1 MEFKIYSA
9 NYYSKD
15 SFERKYTKAL
25 EPFKF
30 KDGVI
35 KIKTLENLIKLQ
47 EVTGH
52 KLIFDAKEK
61 SIYIYDSW
69 IE

>member
-9 NYYSKD
+9 KYYSKD
-15 SFERKYTKAL
+15 SFERKYAKIL
-25 EPFKF
+25 KPFKF

-35 KIKTLENLIKLQ
+35 KVKTLEDLIKLQ
-47 EVTGH
+47 EVTEH
-52 KLIFDAKEK
+52 KLIFNAKEK
-61 SIYIYDSW
+61 SIYIYDGW

>member
-1 MEFKIYSA
+1 MEFKIYSVK
-9 NYYSKD
+9 YYSKD
-15 SFERKYTKAL
+15 SFERKYTKVL
-25 EPFKF
+25 KPFKF

-35 KIKTLENLIKLQ
+35 KIKTLEDLIKLQ

-61 SIYIYDSW
+61 SIYIYDGW

>member
-9 NYYSKD
+9 RYYSKD
-15 SFERKYTKAL
+15 SFERKYAKVL
-25 EPFKF
+25 KLFKF

-35 KIKTLENLIKLQ
+35 KIKTLEDLIKLQ

-52 KLIFDAKEK
+52 KLIFNAKEK
-61 SIYIYDSW
+61 SIHIYDGW

>member
-9 NYYSKD
+9 KYSSKD
-15 SFERKYTKAL
+15 SFERKYTKIL
-25 EPFKF
+25 KPFKF

-35 KIKTLENLIKLQ
+35 KIKTLEDLIKLQ
-47 EVTGH
+47 EAIGH

-61 SIYIYDSW
+61 SIYIYDGW